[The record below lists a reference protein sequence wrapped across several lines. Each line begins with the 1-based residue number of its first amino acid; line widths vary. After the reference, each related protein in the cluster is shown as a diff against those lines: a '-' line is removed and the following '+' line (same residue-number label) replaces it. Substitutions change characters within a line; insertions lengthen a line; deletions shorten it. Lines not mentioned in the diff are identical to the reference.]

1 MVTENNITSINIT
14 SESYKDDQFI
24 LASQAQ
30 QVFYVEDPSR
40 GPNWHVV
47 QHVNHRSIWDIT
59 EDGMS
64 DIDLLQDNSSSNFT
78 LFVDLDNL
86 PQINLQR
93 NDGDVIPIVQPFTT
107 VSQHVNETAS
117 FLNDDDEEDVSEEDD
132 ETVEEYTDEEKNEGN
147 DVIDTEEDDD
157 DHSYRTSD
165 SD

>member
-1 MVTENNITSINIT
+1 
-14 SESYKDDQFI
+14 
-24 LASQAQ
+24 
-30 QVFYVEDPSR
+30 
-40 GPNWHVV
+40 
-47 QHVNHRSIWDIT
+47 
-59 EDGMS
+59 MS
-64 DIDLLQDNSSSNFT
+64 DINLLQDNSSSNFT
-78 LFVDLDNL
+78 LFVDLGNL

-132 ETVEEYTDEEKNEGN
+132 ETVEEYADEETNEGN
-147 DVIDTEEDDD
+147 DVVDTEEDDD